1 MKRKYIVLLIM
12 LMLVLMMVAGC
23 GRSLSGTYVNGDSSF
38 TFSSDGTF
46 INNEPTG
53 RFDGK
58 YTIDGNV
65 ITLDVWGITDIMKFT
80 GNPNELDYQG
90 TIYTK
95 EKG

>member
-12 LMLVLMMVAGC
+12 LMLGLMMVSGC
-23 GRSLSGTYVNGDSSF
+23 GRSLSGTYANGHSSF

-46 INNEPTG
+46 VNKESTG

-65 ITLDVWGITDIMKFT
+65 ITLEVYGFTDIMKFT
-80 GNPNELDYQG
+80 GNPNELDYHG
-90 TIYTK
+90 VIYTK
-95 EKG
+95 EKE